1 MIMGCSTTN
10 RNGNGIIL
18 FGQFEIII
26 GSILIIGI
34 IKYTSM
40 IIVNRNI
47 GTRSSVLLKLPASSV
62 DGDIIVISRCHLRQ
76 GGGRKQDKD

>member
-76 GGGRKQDKD
+76 GGGGE